1 MKIKEL
7 LFGNSK
13 NNEMQPDKKEEVVI
27 VNNDQVRE
35 KADAELTAGV
45 AQHTGQKPEEVT
57 PPSALRSDLEAHKS
71 GIPQFR
77 ETPRVGQKLSAAT
90 PQNTQ
95 GPSTL
100 PHAGVVT
107 RLAGQGARDLQRG
120 FGEHIEEP
128 PSFQPAKSALNLNSS
143 RKLKKAA

>member
-1 MKIKEL
+1 MKLPEFLKPKQKEAQSDERQEIGML
-7 LFGNSK
+7 NRDQM
-13 NNEMQPDKKEEVVI
+13 NEQ
-27 VNNDQVRE
+27 
-35 KADAELTAGV
+35 ADAELASGV
-45 AQHTGQKPEEVT
+45 AKHTGQTPKDVI
-57 PPSALRSDLEAHKS
+57 PPSAQNPDLEAHKS

-77 ETPRVGQKLSAAT
+77 ETPRVGQKLPAAT

-128 PSFQPAKSALNLNSS
+128 PSFQPAESALNLNAK
-143 RKLKKAA
+143 RTLKKAA